1 MDEQSRKYKETKLRG
16 MRKTIAENMAYSSRE
31 NAAITQSRTADVTE
45 LIKLREQKK
54 AEYVQQ
60 EISIPSVNDMVLK
73 ATALAL
79 REHPNLNSTFQD
91 NVIRTYDGIN
101 INMAVALPNGLI
113 TPVIP
118 NTDKLSLW
126 DISKLTR
133 EAAEKARNNLLTV
146 DDIMFGTFTVTNVGM
161 VMVEIATPI
170 INSPQVGILAVG
182 TIVPRLERIN
192 GEIVDRFKIFLS
204 LTVDHRIIDG
214 YPAALFLNSVCDFLE
229 KPATLWDNKID

>member
-1 MDEQSRKYKETKLRG
+1 MDEQSRKFKEIKLRG
-16 MRKTIAENMAYSSRE
+16 MRKTIAENMAYSSKE

-54 AEYVQQ
+54 VEYVQQ
-60 EISIPSVNDMVLK
+60 GISIPSVNDMVLK

-79 REHPNLNSTFQD
+79 REHPSLNSTFQGD
-91 NVIRTYDGIN
+91 VIRTYDDIN

-113 TPVIP
+113 TPVIL

-126 DISKLTR
+126 EISKLAR

-146 DDIMFGTFTVTNVGM
+146 DDIMLGTFTVTNVGM
-161 VMVEIATPI
+161 VKVEIATPI

-192 GEIVDRFKIFLS
+192 GEIVDCFKIFLS

-229 KPATLWDNKID
+229 KPVTLWDN